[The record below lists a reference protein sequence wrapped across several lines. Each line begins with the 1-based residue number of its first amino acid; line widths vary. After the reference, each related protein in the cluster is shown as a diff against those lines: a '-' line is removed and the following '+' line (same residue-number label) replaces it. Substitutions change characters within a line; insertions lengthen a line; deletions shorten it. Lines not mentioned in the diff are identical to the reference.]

1 MKTVNEIAKEYGDYI
16 VKDGF
21 MDFLEKPKPKTIW
34 DLKDGD
40 KYFYIDS
47 VGGFPNMTWNNDEY
61 DVLIRNQGNVFL
73 TKEEAEFEKKRREV
87 YTTVKRYAHEFSK
100 EEWNDTKINKYYAC
114 YNYKDHSIIKG
125 FNSHVSNSKLYFQ
138 TVADIDKAIAA
149 VGEEDFKKYY
159 LGVKE

>member
-1 MKTVNEIAKEYGDYI
+1 MKTLNEIVNEYGDYV

-138 TVADIDKAIAA
+138 SIKDIDRAIEA

>member
-1 MKTVNEIAKEYGDYI
+1 MKKLNDFIKEYGDYI

-21 MDFLEKPKPKTIW
+21 MDFLEKPRPKTVW

-138 TVADIDKAIAA
+138 SIKDIDIAIAA

>member
-125 FNSHVSNSKLYFQ
+125 FNSHVSNSKLYFKSEE
-138 TVADIDKAIAA
+138 DIEKAIEA
-149 VGEEDFKKYY
+149 VGMEDFKKYY
-159 LGVKE
+159 LGVK

>member
-138 TVADIDKAIAA
+138 SEADIDIAIAA

-159 LGVKE
+159 LCIKE

>member
-21 MDFLEKPKPKTIW
+21 MDFLEKPKPKTVW
-34 DLKDGD
+34 DLEVGD

-61 DVLIRNQGNVFL
+61 DVLRRNQGNVFL
-73 TKEEAEFEKKRREV
+73 TLEEAQFEKKRREV
-87 YTTVKRYAHEFSK
+87 YAQVKRYAHEFSD
-100 EEWNDTKINKYYAC
+100 EEWYDSNIEKYYPYYK
-114 YNYKDHSIIKG
+114 YNEYSISKWFNRYTRHSG
-125 FNSHVSNSKLYFQ
+125 LYFQ
-138 TVADIDKAIAA
+138 TEADIDIAIAA

>member
-1 MKTVNEIAKEYGDYI
+1 MKTLNEIVNEYGDYI

-138 TVADIDKAIAA
+138 SIKDIDRAIAA
-149 VGEEDFKKYY
+149 VGVEDFKKYY

>member
-138 TVADIDKAIAA
+138 SIKDIDRAIEA
-149 VGEEDFKKYY
+149 VGMEDFKKYY